1 MNTLIRK
8 ELRLLLP
15 TWATAVALVAT
26 PALAGFA
33 LNSPRLLWLLAG
45 GALLALMIALS
56 TFGREFANHTF
67 SNLLAL
73 PATRRRLWW
82 TKVAVLAIAMVS
94 LYGVWWASVAV
105 CAAHWPKIVYL
116 FSDAQITPTTTAL
129 FLLVVLTGGLWT
141 TLAFRQVAAALWFVL
156 LLPLALL
163 MSADAI
169 LGRWVA
175 NPERHGAILIG
186 LLLAYSVA
194 GFFLAWRLF
203 LRAEDA
209 QWTGG
214 TVQLPSLR
222 WLGRQGNNFARRQ
235 RRPIRALVG
244 KELQLHQP
252 TLIVAALVLV
262 LHVGIVSLRHLIPEV
277 TKQPLIEIVFSTF
290 WGLWLLMPALVG
302 ATAVAEERKLGLM
315 ESQLCLPTGRRRK
328 WFLKFSVALLLGIV
342 LGTVAPCLLES
353 ADHLPRFFT
362 NPNSASPIGP
372 YDHWLTIGIITA
384 GIGLVAFHASS
395 LARNTLQA
403 LGLAALSALFGTL
416 LFNTLERPDLVF
428 DRTLWQ
434 GNLGLIIG
442 YPAVAVALLLLSA
455 GNFRHP
461 SITGRRWAR
470 NLVVL
475 FAVSVGTTLA
485 ATGIYHRAWESFA
498 DSDPA
503 HGPTRFNAASAPI
516 LSHDGQLSARTAQG
530 EIVVFP
536 QVWRART
543 RAWFNA
549 AIFSEHWSQASLGSN
564 WTSHVTSYFETVAV
578 RNDGT
583 LWASEASPPNMTR
596 SDEPI
601 EPPAALAQF
610 GSETNW
616 QSVARDPAL
625 GRSVLLLKTDGTLW
639 RWRATNHVN
648 RESILTTAV
657 PYRLGDNSNWT
668 SIISSG
674 PSAYLTT
681 TDGEA
686 WGLNTI
692 YRLSRSNSR
701 GRALDAGLHLEPL
714 QAPGPSSAEWRSLTG
729 AGNYVLGVKTNGTL
743 WAFGV
748 LPWARSQAQAPL
760 DPGADW
766 KAVAA
771 NNSSA
776 LALKQ
781 DGSLWKLDVSSW
793 NRPPQIS
800 RLSQQHD
807 WLAVTS
813 SYDAVFALAA
823 DGTIWSWG
831 TYAYRPGG
839 ISIAPS
845 AIPVKVA
852 LLP

>member
-1 MNTLIRK
+1 MNTLVRK

-15 TWATAVALVAT
+15 TWAAAVALVAT

-33 LNSPRLLWLLAG
+33 LNSPRLMWLLAG
-45 GALLALMIALS
+45 GALLALVIALS

-73 PATRRRLWW
+73 PVTRRRLWW
-82 TKVAVLAIAMVS
+82 TKVAVLAAAMVS
-94 LYGVWWASVAV
+94 LHGIWWASVTV
-105 CAAHWPKIVYL
+105 CGAHWPKVVYML
-116 FSDAQITPTTTAL
+116 TDMQITPATTAL

-163 MSADAI
+163 TSADAVMS
-169 LGRWVA
+169 RWVSRA
-175 NPERHGAILIG
+175 DMHETILVV
-186 LLLAYSVA
+186 LMLTYSVG
-194 GFFLAWRLF
+194 GFLLAWRLF
-203 LRAEDA
+203 LGAEDA

-214 TVQLPSLR
+214 TVGLPALPR
-222 WLGRQGNNFARRQ
+222 LGRQGDQLGRRQ

-262 LHVGIVSLRHLIPEV
+262 LHLGIVSLRNLMPEL
-277 TKQPLIEIVFSTF
+277 TKQPLMDTLLGAF

-315 ESQLCLPTGRRRK
+315 ESQLCLPTSRRRK
-328 WFLKFSVALLLGIV
+328 WFVKFIVALLLGV
-342 LGTVAPCLLES
+342 ALGTAAPCLLES

-362 NPNSASPIGP
+362 SPYSASPLGP
-372 YDHWLTIGIITA
+372 YDHWLTVGIITA

-403 LGLAALSALFGTL
+403 LGLAALSALIGSL
-416 LFNTLERPDLVF
+416 IFNALDRPDLFF
-428 DRTLWQ
+428 DRALWQ
-434 GNLGLIIG
+434 GNLGLILG
-442 YPAVAVALLLLSA
+442 YPSVALALVLLSA

-470 NLVVL
+470 NLVALCAVL
-475 FAVSVGTTLA
+475 MGTTLA

-503 HGPTRFNAASAPI
+503 HGPARFNAASAPI
-516 LSHDGQLSARTAQG
+516 LRHDGQLSARTASG
-530 EIVVFP
+530 EVIVFP
-536 QVWRART
+536 QIWRARSQ
-543 RAWFNA
+543 AWLNA
-549 AIFSEHWSQASLGSN
+549 AIFSEEWSQTSLGSN
-564 WTSHVTSYFETVAV
+564 WTSHVTSYFETVAI

-583 LWASEASPPNMTR
+583 LWASERSRPNMVR
-596 SDEPI
+596 SDDPI
-601 EPPAALAQF
+601 EPPEPLAQF
-610 GSETNW
+610 GSDNNW
-616 QSVARDPAL
+616 KSVIRDPSP

-639 RWRATNHVN
+639 RWNVTNHVN
-648 RESILTTAV
+648 RASILTTAV
-657 PYRLGDNSNWT
+657 PYRLGDNSNWS

-674 PSAYLTT
+674 PSVYLTT

-692 YRLSRSNSR
+692 YRLSRSTGR
-701 GRALDAGLHLEPL
+701 GRALDAGLHLEPVE
-714 QAPGPSSAEWRSLTG
+714 APGPNPAEWRSLTG

-748 LPWARSQAQAPL
+748 LPWARAQSQDSL
-760 DPGADW
+760 DPGSDW

-771 NNSSA
+771 SNGSA

-781 DGSLWKLDVSSW
+781 DGSLWKIDISSW
-793 NRPPQIS
+793 NRPPRIL
-800 RLSQQHD
+800 RLSQHTD
-807 WLAVTS
+807 WLAVAS
-813 SYDAVFALAA
+813 SYDAAFALAA
-823 DGTIWSWG
+823 DGTIWSWV

-839 ISIAPS
+839 LDIAPS

-852 LLP
+852 SLP